1 MYKYSTCVVR
11 KLEDLREKHAYASSL
26 WATEGGGMKRTV
38 SFAGPFI
45 TKNT

>member
-11 KLEDLREKHAYASSL
+11 KLEDLREKHAYASL